1 MRPMGSVM
9 SELSNKDPSAMQ
21 EAMEIEQFLRA
32 TKEDDE
38 VAIRNTHG
46 GVLMFH
52 ITKVT
57 GKKPSSG
64 RLYTD
69 KTGLYAGPGWFM
81 RSGKNCRHP
90 TGQTNLVIPTPEVLQ
105 FIEEHPQGHSLYW
118 ST

>member
-1 MRPMGSVM
+1 MC
-9 SELSNKDPSAMQ
+9 ELSNKDPSAVQ

-38 VAIRNTHG
+38 VVIRNTHG
-46 GVLMFH
+46 GILMFL
-52 ITKVT
+52 IAKVI
-57 GKKPSSG
+57 GKKLSSG
-64 RLYTD
+64 RLYAD

-81 RSGKNCRHP
+81 KSGKNCRYP
-90 TGQTNLVIPTPEVLQ
+90 TGQANLVIPTPEVLR